1 MKNSTTKFTKWFVI
15 TVLLAQTILYAQN
28 RENAYDSF
36 KITGNIKDSK
46 SNTVV
51 AHADLYLLNCNKSV
65 VANED
70 GSFQFSVPKISFND
84 KLIISALG
92 YYSDTILVSELEKLK
107 NKTLEIELKKENNAE
122 VSLDDKIVVSSKKKS
137 KALSAKA
144 ILTKARENLGDNYY
158 QKPFNQRFF
167 FRAQTARDGLFVV
180 NEEASLSTFSANGI
194 KVSDDPVKNY
204 FGEIEQFRKNENSQ
218 DTDNWKGVGYFGV
231 VVFRNILLSNQNVLY
246 ETNAFELKKEGTTI
260 YNGKRV
266 YVIRFTNLDPDVFS
280 TGFGNPEANTAN
292 GFIYIET
299 ESFAVVKFEQYV
311 ILKDERSNDNDDI
324 TIQSSLKI
332 TQTYKNV
339 NGKYFIN
346 YCNEKVESSYFS
358 IKDKKQLY
366 FINSVYDLM
375 SEDIKTEELVA
386 IKRPIDR
393 LKLGVKLKEDPEYWK
408 NSNLMPENKKME
420 F

>member
-1 MKNSTTKFTKWFVI
+1 MKKILIFCL
-15 TVLLAQTILYAQN
+15 VLLGGFAYSQN
-28 RENAYDSF
+28 RESVYDSF
-36 KITGNIKDSK
+36 KITGNIKESK
-46 SNTVV
+46 SNDVV

-92 YYSDTILVSELEKLK
+92 YYSDTILVSKLEKLK

-122 VSLDDKIVVSSKKKS
+122 VSLDDKIVISSKNKA

-144 ILTKARENLGDNYY
+144 ILRKAKENLSDNYY
-158 QKPFNQRFF
+158 QKPFNQKFF
-167 FRAQTARDGLFVV
+167 FRAQTVRDELFAV
-180 NEEASLSTFSANGI
+180 NEEASISTFSANGV
-194 KVSDDPVKNY
+194 KVSDDAVRNY
-204 FGEIEQFRKNENSQ
+204 FGEIEQFRRNENSES
-218 DTDNWKGVGYFGV
+218 TDNWKGVGYFGV
-231 VVFRNILLSNQNVLY
+231 VIFRNILLSKQNVLY
-246 ETNAFELKKEGTTI
+246 ETNAFDLKKEGTTI

-266 YVIRFTNLDPDVFS
+266 YVISFTNLDPDVFS

-311 ILKDERSNDNDDI
+311 VLKNERSNDNDDI

-366 FINSVYDLM
+366 VLNSVYDLM

-408 NSNLMPENKKME
+408 NSNLIPENKKME